1 MARPRK
7 HTTPEQARAYHRA
20 YMRRRRA
27 MARTNPTMRERIQ
40 ALVAARG
47 PLTLKQLLACLG
59 EGYERPAVY
68 YHVRQLVQSGMLAVE
83 RDQGRTGDHSWFR
96 YALSGASE

>member
-7 HTTPEQARAYHRA
+7 HATPEQARDAHRE
-20 YMRRRRA
+20 YIRQRRA
-27 MARTNPTMRERIQ
+27 RARNSPTMREQIQ
-40 ALVAARG
+40 AAFMTRG
-47 PLTLKQLLACLG
+47 PLTLKQLLHCLG

-68 YHVRQLVQSGMLAVE
+68 YHIQRLVQSGALSIE

-96 YALSGASE
+96 YALLVKE